1 MFSKKTQKSAKPIST
16 SVSKSLP
23 IQYKTNIKI
32 STLQQNLCDPFTN
45 SPPNEFMKKL
55 YTRMEHYNGCTSLGV
70 HSNSLN
76 NE

>member
-23 IQYKTNIKI
+23 IEYKTNIKHP
-32 STLQQNLCDPFTN
+32 TLQQNLCDPFTN

-55 YTRMEHYNGCTSLGV
+55 YTRVEYYNGSTSLGV
-70 HSNSLN
+70 YSKSFNK
-76 NE
+76 E